1 MFPGQ
6 MHHIQK
12 EIISSL
18 AHKAPQRFSDLQ
30 PPRIPNNTFSYH
42 LKKLTQAGYINVTDG
57 GYIATRKALQTLQYA
72 NLLEKR
78 TSTPVFIS
86 AVHVTNSAGQ
96 VLLLKH
102 NNPPFIGWYGVP
114 AGLVHQGEHLQDA
127 AIRELFEKA
136 SIKARDVSFA
146 GVLDFQYIEPVS
158 NDLFV
163 HTIAFVYSYRIAGNG
178 EQLEGAVSHYGN
190 LMWSDLTEDRI
201 LPEVYTIAELTKR
214 EAPFIE
220 STEYVEPSIV
230 QA

>member
-18 AHKAPQRFSDLQ
+18 AHNAPQRFSDLQ

-42 LKKLTQAGYINVTDG
+42 LKKLTQAGYVNVADG

-86 AVHVTNSAGQ
+86 AVNVTNSAGQ

-178 EQLEGAVSHYGN
+178 DQLEGAISHYGT
-190 LMWSDLTEDRI
+190 LMWSDLSEDRI